1 MEQSADSKRIKRSER
16 RSSSGPRSR
25 ERGENMTFL
34 FLSAIMYFLPTILAR
49 HKADFMGIFL
59 VNLFLGWTVI
69 GWFVAL
75 IRACSTQR
83 YIPVSMVPVSA
94 GRFCSQ
100 CGALSPSGV
109 HFCGTCG
116 RAV

>member
-1 MEQSADSKRIKRSER
+1 
-16 RSSSGPRSR
+16 
-25 ERGENMTFL
+25 MTFL

-75 IRACSTQR
+75 IWAGSTET
-83 YIPVSMVPVSA
+83 YIPVRMVPVSA

-100 CGALSPSGV
+100 CGALSPSGA

>member
-1 MEQSADSKRIKRSER
+1 
-16 RSSSGPRSR
+16 
-25 ERGENMTFL
+25 MTFL

-59 VNLFLGWTVI
+59 LNLFLGWTVI

-75 IRACSTQR
+75 VWACSTER
-83 YIPVSMVPVSA
+83 YIAVRMVPVSA

-100 CGALSPSGV
+100 CGALSPSGA

-116 RAV
+116 RSV